1 MFDLISKK
9 KVPAAT
15 PWRGGGWWLG
25 LRRVSAPVGVRLR
38 PPPLGCA
45 AAWGVL
51 IAPPF
56 ECRLKQ
62 FILSFSIKTA
72 FFSCYISAAGPSDR
86 SPLRKGEKGGRE
98 EKRKR
103 KKEKEG
109 GRRRRR
115 IYDRVPKHKMNVNVR
130 ICCDELNDTD
140 IGRHRGAEGA
150 DPPPL

>member
-1 MFDLISKK
+1 MFDLISTK

-25 LRRVSAPVGVRLR
+25 LRRVPAPVGVRLR

-62 FILSFSIKTA
+62 FISRAAFQIELISLLGSQKKSFGK
-72 FFSCYISAAGPSDR
+72 
-86 SPLRKGEKGGRE
+86 
-98 EKRKR
+98 
-103 KKEKEG
+103 
-109 GRRRRR
+109 
-115 IYDRVPKHKMNVNVR
+115 N
-130 ICCDELNDTD
+130 
-140 IGRHRGAEGA
+140 
-150 DPPPL
+150 